1 MTDVDR
7 QVARA
12 GEVLDRTRAERAA
25 QRGRRRAA
33 TSLARRVGYA
43 AAADLAILVAAMT
56 IGWFVPI
63 GMGGALIVA
72 ALMAVVTATLLF
84 ASLTP
89 KVRVEQL
96 HAVPL
101 KALPQMTEQW
111 LETQRAL
118 LPAPAQTLVDGI
130 GVRLE
135 ALAPQLQTLDEQQPA
150 ATEVRK
156 LVGEQLPE
164 LLRRPAC
171 GLRSLPRCAACRWS
185 SRDRRGN
192 RADVRAT
199 GAGRSRLARDPR
211 AFPRNQISR
220 LIPRIVAGQKNTAVP
235 VGTAVS
241 LPEGIALRRR

>member
-12 GEVLDRTRAERAA
+12 GQVLDRTRAERAA
-25 QRGRRRAA
+25 QRGRRREA

-63 GMGGALIVA
+63 GMGGALIVV

-89 KVRVEQL
+89 KVRIEQL

-164 LLRRPAC
+164 LLRDYAKVPAALRTVERNGRSPDAQLAD
-171 GLRSLPRCAACRWS
+171 GLRVIDEEIGQMSAQLAQGDLDLLETRGRFLEIKY
-185 SRDRRGN
+185 RD
-192 RADVRAT
+192 
-199 GAGRSRLARDPR
+199 
-211 AFPRNQISR
+211 
-220 LIPRIVAGQKNTAVP
+220 
-235 VGTAVS
+235 
-241 LPEGIALRRR
+241 

>member
-12 GEVLDRTRAERAA
+12 GQVLDRTRAERAA

-118 LPAPAQTLVDGI
+118 LPAPAQTLIDGI

-135 ALAPQLQTLDEQQPA
+135 GLAPQLQTLDEQQPA

-164 LLRRPAC
+164 LLRDYAKVPAALRTVERNGRSPDAQLAD
-171 GLRSLPRCAACRWS
+171 GLRVIDEEIGQMSAQLAQGDLDLLETRGRFLEIKY
-185 SRDRRGN
+185 RD
-192 RADVRAT
+192 
-199 GAGRSRLARDPR
+199 
-211 AFPRNQISR
+211 
-220 LIPRIVAGQKNTAVP
+220 
-235 VGTAVS
+235 
-241 LPEGIALRRR
+241 